1 MLPHLLAAILALFSL
16 SFVGGAPQGQ
26 GIIIRPVP
34 RLHAPL
40 AMTPKER
47 WFELLHNFDFT
58 NCNVNLAIRLCGY
71 IEVISFYAD
80 NPTSELHVFGNE
92 PQHRSPGGYLC
103 SPKTPDLLVLDAP
116 LLIETIRPN
125 QNHAIIQSVEDRA
138 RVYRLLPQFD
148 HTTS

>member
-26 GIIIRPVP
+26 GIIIRPSTAVTCTLGYDP
-34 RLHAPL
+34 EGAVGLNSSCKDIKV
-40 AMTPKER
+40 T
-47 WFELLHNFDFT
+47 NFDFT
-58 NCNVNLAIRLCGY
+58 NCKRQFGDKGY
-71 IEVISFYAD
+71 VATIEVISFYAD

-103 SPKTPDLLVLDAP
+103 SPKNT
-116 LLIETIRPN
+116 RPVRRG
-125 QNHAIIQSVEDRA
+125 SRA
-138 RVYRLLPQFD
+138 ACLSTLPQFD